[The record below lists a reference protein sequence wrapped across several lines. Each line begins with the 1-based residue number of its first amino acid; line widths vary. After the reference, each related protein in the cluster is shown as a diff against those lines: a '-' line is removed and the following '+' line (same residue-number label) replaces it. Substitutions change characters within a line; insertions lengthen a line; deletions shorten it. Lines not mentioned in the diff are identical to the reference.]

1 MRLDEARSLNIGDV
15 VEIKTY
21 NHPTSDELDVW
32 EKTEVTWVTYNDI
45 LRRIWIYTSIQ
56 PRKPVDEYD
65 CRWPK

>member
-1 MRLDEARSLNIGDV
+1 MLLEEARKLKRGDV

-21 NHPTSDELDVW
+21 NHPASDRLDVW
-32 EKTEVTWVTYNDI
+32 EKTEVTGTAYNDT
-45 LRRIWIYTSIQ
+45 LRRIWIYTALQ